1 MTLDNPDYSVRE
13 LKSNAVLRWEYRPGS
28 ALFLV
33 WSQATDDESSVADFS
48 VARQARG
55 LVSAPGTNTLL
66 IKASYWLS
74 R

>member
-1 MTLDNPDYSVRE
+1 
-13 LKSNAVLRWEYRPGS
+13 VLRWEYRPGS

-33 WSQATDDESSVADFS
+33 WSQARDEESSAADFS
-48 VARQARG
+48 VGRQARDLWRTAG
-55 LVSAPGTNTLL
+55 KNVLL

>member
-1 MTLDNPDYSVRE
+1 VRE
-13 LKSNAVLRWEYRPGS
+13 LKSNGGLRWEYRPGS

-33 WSQATDDESSVADFS
+33 WSQARDDESSVADFS
-48 VARQARG
+48 LARQARG
-55 LVSAPGTNTLL
+55 LIDAAGKNTLL